1 MTEYLIDFLTPRM
14 PINHY
19 TPYQTNQYGF
29 KIDNNGNVTIQYEG
43 YYCGVIIQTID
54 IHDNVPIPLYL
65 IDILKMLLKTEDENN
80 HNYRVYCDY
89 YMHIIAVIKRL
100 KKKLAEL
107 VNNPENKED
116 LQLQLKFMFKKEEL
130 NKIEF
135 NEIEQKHIKSIKN
148 IQKYNEKLKEENYK
162 MREEKKHLDMLREMY
177 NRDIKAESEVW
188 VERDKLRKQ
197 IQDLKKE
204 NSELHKL
211 RQENVELQK
220 LREDNHKLLKEN
232 YNLYKDLDNF
242 RNKNK

>member
-14 PINHY
+14 AIDYH

-43 YYCGVIIQTID
+43 YYNGVIIQTID

-65 IDILKMLLKTEDENN
+65 IDILKMLLKTGDENN

-89 YMHIIAVIKRL
+89 YGHIIEVIKRL

-177 NRDIKAESEVW
+177 NRDSKILSEVLD
-188 VERDKLRKQ
+188 ERDKLRKEN
-197 IQDLKKE
+197 IELYRLRKE
-204 NSELHKL
+204 T
-211 RQENVELQK
+211 VELQQ

-242 RNKNK
+242 RNKINK